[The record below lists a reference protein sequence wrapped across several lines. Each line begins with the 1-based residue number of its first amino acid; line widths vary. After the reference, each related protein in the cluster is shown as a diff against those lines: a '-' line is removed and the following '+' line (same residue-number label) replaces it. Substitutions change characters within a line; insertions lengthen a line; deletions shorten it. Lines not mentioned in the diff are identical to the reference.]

1 MNERILELAEQA
13 NKQIRHRICPNTFK
27 PIDDP
32 NGPHIRIE
40 FDKEKFAELIVRE
53 CMSMCEETRAAY
65 LKKCKASYDFKD
77 KNIYAEGER
86 ASDIIKHKIKKRF
99 GVEETPGWVC
109 PNCGTDRTKAACP
122 KGHTAALTGDCPM
135 HGVAHG
141 AAQ

>member
-1 MNERILELAEQA
+1 MNQEQIHELKEAAMEVVFFSPSTGSEQ
-13 NKQIRHRICPNTFK
+13 K
-27 PIDDP
+27 
-32 NGPHIRIE
+32 E
-40 FDKEKFAELIVRE
+40 FNIEKFAELIVRE
-53 CMSMCEETRAAY
+53 CMLMCEETQAAY
-65 LKKCKASYDFKD
+65 LKQCKASYDFKD

-99 GVEETPGWVC
+99 GVEETQGWVC

>member
-1 MNERILELAEQA
+1 MNQERIRELKEAATEVVFFSPSTEREQ
-13 NKQIRHRICPNTFK
+13 K
-27 PIDDP
+27 
-32 NGPHIRIE
+32 E
-40 FDKEKFAELIVRE
+40 FNIEKFAELIVRE
-53 CMSMCEETRAAY
+53 CMSMCEETGAAY

-99 GVEETPGWVC
+99 GVEETQGWVC

-122 KGHTAALTGDCPM
+122 KGHTAAVTGDCPM